1 MRERGGYGELLRGS
15 RAFRL
20 LWFAQIASLFG
31 DWFNV
36 IASSTLLAQLTGA
49 GAALGALFAIRIA
62 RFVPGQSARRR
73 ARRPL
78 NVSAS

>member
-1 MRERGGYGELLRGS
+1 MRSRGGYGELLRGR

-49 GAALGALFAIRIA
+49 GAALGALFAIRMLGSFLA
-62 RFVPGQSARRR
+62 S
-73 ARRPL
+73 PL
-78 NVSAS
+78 AGVLADRSTVSAS